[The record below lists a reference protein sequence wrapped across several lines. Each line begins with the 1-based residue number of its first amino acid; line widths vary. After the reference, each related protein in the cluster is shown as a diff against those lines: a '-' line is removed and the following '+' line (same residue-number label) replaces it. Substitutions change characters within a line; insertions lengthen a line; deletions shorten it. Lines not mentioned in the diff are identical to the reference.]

1 MKRAVLVVVTM
12 LFMSVSLNAQVATM
26 DDGED
31 YDIPSYYTTNYYW
44 KVTERLF
51 EKSKIFKVNDEIAK
65 KNSLYALTP
74 GQIYHLK
81 CLYIW
86 GMSNGGDIAES
97 AERWWSEVEDT
108 RVYCEECADYVTIPW
123 RLSSPYMEI
132 KKILN
137 SEGLGDLVGSLG
149 YMELIRG
156 LKEIANNYISEA
168 LYTNPSNLNPE
179 EYIYYYRALSDRE
192 ACKRFCR

>member
-26 DDGED
+26 DDGEE

-44 KVTERLF
+44 NATERLF
-51 EKSKIFKVNDEIAK
+51 EKSKIFKVNDEIAQ

-86 GMSNGGDIAES
+86 GMFNGGDIAES
-97 AERWWSEVEDT
+97 AERWISEVEDS
-108 RVYCEECADYVTIPW
+108 RVYCEECADYVTIPS
-123 RLSSPYMEI
+123 RVSSPYMEI

-137 SEGLGDLVGSLG
+137 SEGLGGLLGGLG
-149 YMELIRG
+149 YMELIKELR
-156 LKEIANNYISEA
+156 EIANNYISEE
-168 LYTNPSNLNPE
+168 L
-179 EYIYYYRALSDRE
+179 
-192 ACKRFCR
+192 